1 MEKEFIRGLIIENTK
16 ENGGLIKCM
25 EREHL
30 YGQTDV
36 NTQAS
41 IQKTK
46 RKAMGNLLG
55 RMEGATEE
63 NGLMENNM
71 EKALMLQVQ
80 ARKNMENGKRERE

>member
-1 MEKEFIRGLIIENTK
+1 
-16 ENGGLIKCM
+16 
-25 EREHL
+25 
-30 YGQTDV
+30 
-36 NTQAS
+36 
-41 IQKTK
+41 
-46 RKAMGNLLG
+46 MGNLLG